1 MTMAKIL
8 SLSDVKTHLPS
19 LVAEIEGREEEVVVT
34 RNGRPAAVLVNFEEF
49 ARLKATLDV
58 LGDPN
63 LMQQIRKSRR
73 FFEKGRR
80 GKSFEDVF
88 ADVLAVPGR
97 RRPRR

>member
-1 MTMAKIL
+1 MAKTL

-34 RNGRPAAVLVNFEEF
+34 RNGRPAAVLVNFDEF

-58 LGDPN
+58 LGDRY
-63 LMQQIRKSRR
+63 LMQQIRKSRQ
-73 FFEKGRR
+73 FFGKRRR

-88 ADVLAVPGR
+88 ADLPEAPR
-97 RRPRR
+97 KRRPRR

>member
-1 MTMAKIL
+1 MAKTL
-8 SLSDVKTHLPS
+8 PLSDVKTHLPS

-34 RNGRPAAVLVNFEEF
+34 RNGRPAAVLVNFDEF

-58 LGDPN
+58 LGDRD

-73 FFEKGRR
+73 FFGKGRR

-88 ADVLAVPGR
+88 ADPLPAPGK